1 VAQPAGPVILLQ
13 SHLAPEFKPF
23 KEDWA
28 MTDRRGFLATAL
40 GTASAALLP
49 TVGRAEEPFTLEKLP
64 YAFDALEPHIDAK
77 TMEIHWG
84 RHHKAYV
91 DNLNKA
97 VAGKEDL
104 ASKSIERLMIDV
116 NSVPAAIR
124 GAVINNGGGHY
135 NHSVFWSLMKKDG
148 GGEPTGATAK
158 AIDGAFGSYAKFQEK
173 LSTAA
178 MTRFGSGWAWLV
190 VNQMGMMD
198 VVSFPNQDCPLSAGL
213 KPVMGVDVWEHAYYL
228 KYQNKRADYLKAWFN
243 TLNWD
248 AIGERLSQAL
258 KKD

>member
-1 VAQPAGPVILLQ
+1 MLLQ
-13 SHLAPEFKPF
+13 SHRATEFKPF
-23 KEDWA
+23 KGDWV

-40 GTASAALLP
+40 GTAGAALLP
-49 TVGRAEEPFTLEKLP
+49 STSQAQEGYILEKLP

-97 VAGKEDL
+97 LAGNQAL
-104 ASKSIERLMIDV
+104 ASKSIEKLLIDV
-116 NSVPAAIR
+116 NSVPGTIR

-148 GGEPTGATAK
+148 GGEPSGATAK

-173 LSTAA
+173 LSSAA

-190 VNQMGMMD
+190 VNQMGLMD

-228 KYQNKRADYLKAWFN
+228 KYQNKRVDYLKAWFN
-243 TLNWD
+243 TLNWEV
-248 AIGERLSQAL
+248 IGDRLAQAL